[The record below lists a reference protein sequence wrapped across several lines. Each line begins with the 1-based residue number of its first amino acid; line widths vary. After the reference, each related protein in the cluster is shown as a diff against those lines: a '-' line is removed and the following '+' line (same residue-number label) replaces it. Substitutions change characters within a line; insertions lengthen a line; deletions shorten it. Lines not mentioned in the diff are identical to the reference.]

1 MGLSRSTI
9 TVVALA
15 AACPH
20 ASAIVV
26 GSHAPATARYASP
39 AAATRGGALSM
50 QSSREASSTVVSG
63 RVVPT
68 SQLSEQMRD
77 MRSALEADE
86 QASLM
91 MQALRGT
98 NINDDDAAADGT
110 SMKVV
115 EMRRGEGDDVLPL
128 EYDPEALAA

>member
-1 MGLSRSTI
+1 MQLSR
-9 TVVALA
+9 
-15 AACPH
+15 
-20 ASAIVV
+20 
-26 GSHAPATARYASP
+26 G
-39 AAATRGGALSM
+39 
-50 QSSREASSTVVSG
+50 SSTTERSEAMTG
-63 RVVPT
+63 RVAPT

-98 NINDDDAAADGT
+98 NINDDDAAAAGT

-115 EMRRGEGDDVLPL
+115 VMRRGEGDDVLPL
-128 EYDPEALAA
+128 EYDPEALAAYFAKRPGAVLTRVAQVASASAGWLAGVA